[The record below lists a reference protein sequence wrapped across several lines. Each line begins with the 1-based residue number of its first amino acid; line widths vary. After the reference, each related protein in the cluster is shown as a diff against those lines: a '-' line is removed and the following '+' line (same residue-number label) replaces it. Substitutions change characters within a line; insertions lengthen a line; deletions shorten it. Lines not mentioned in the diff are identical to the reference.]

1 MGMLTH
7 GRVEIAAPASE
18 VFDWLIDPVKL
29 TAWLGGGGG
38 MPDNPAELH
47 VGWSSVTDT
56 PAGNVTVEL
65 TTYEP
70 PTHLAFRSTY
80 DGGDSISTY
89 TLVEGDGITTLTLD
103 GDTDWGR
110 PKGGFDAVLD
120 SALKGQPA
128 EMREAAEAQ
137 LDALEVQLEHGD
149 FDSAAQQQMQ
159 QSLDASLLKLKSLI
173 EAAGA
178 TAKN

>member
-29 TAWLGGGGG
+29 TAWIGGSGG
-38 MPDNPAELH
+38 MPENAADLH

-56 PAGNVTVEL
+56 PAGNVTIEL
-65 TTYEP
+65 TVYEP
-70 PTHLAFRSTY
+70 PTALGYRSTY
-80 DGGDSISTY
+80 EGGDSISTY
-89 TLVEGDGITTLTLD
+89 RLTEGEGTTTLVLE

-120 SALKGQPA
+120 SAMAGQPD
-128 EMREAAEAQ
+128 EVRQAAEVQ
-137 LDALEVQLEHGD
+137 LDALEERLEHGD
-149 FDSAAQQQMQ
+149 FDSVAQQQMQ
-159 QSLDASLLKLKSLI
+159 QSVDASLVKLKSLI
-173 EAAGA
+173 EAAA
-178 TAKN
+178 NAKK